1 MDTSSATT
9 LIRKAGYCRCGILF
23 LDQSGRVTALNPDF
37 VGPEDLK
44 IKEGSQLPDE
54 LCRLDPG
61 QWLFWGRDWFVQAA
75 GRKTAEILVFRRLR
89 MADQLLGPYGE
100 SSTNEEMVRMVLN
113 NPYEGLTVVDTE
125 GNVTFLSAENERWLK
140 LKMGEGAGIALSSFA
155 PASRLAEVAR
165 TGIADNAQIVDLQGR
180 TKITVNLPIKKDNKV
195 IGAVGKILFQN
206 TDQLEKLA
214 SRVRAVELQVERYE
228 TLLDEMRGH
237 LYTFDDILSNN
248 PAMLSLIAQAR
259 RIADSSATVL
269 ILGESGTGKEL
280 FAQAI
285 HEASNKNK
293 GPFIAINCGAIPGDL
308 IESELFGYEEG
319 AFSGAKKKGKPGK
332 FELAS
337 GGTLFLDEV
346 GELPLESQAK
356 LLRALEERKIDRLG
370 GTTPLP
376 VDFRLV
382 TATNSDLFTLAKSGK
397 FRSDLYYRI
406 NEFPIDIPPL
416 RSRPEDIPML
426 ARHFLAEVSRREQ
439 LPMLKISEEAS
450 QILTHHNW
458 PGNVRELRGLMR
470 QMTWKAQGQTI
481 EPHHLPSTLNKGR
494 SRTGISGTL
503 EEQLDQAE
511 RNAILSALQAAEG
524 NRAFTSRLLG
534 IHRTALYKKM
544 ARLGIDFNH
553 ETNVVDGES
562 PGVGPDSGT

>member
-1 MDTSSATT
+1 MNTLSATA
-9 LIRKAGYCRCGILF
+9 LIRKANYCRCGIVF
-23 LDQSGRVTALNPDF
+23 FDQTGRVAALNPDF
-37 VGPEDLK
+37 FGPENLK

-54 LCRLDPG
+54 LYRLG
-61 QWLFWGRDWFVQAA
+61 LGEWVFWDSDWFVQAE
-75 GRKTAEILVFRRLR
+75 GRQRAEILVFRRLR

-237 LYTFDDILSNN
+237 LYTFDNILSNN
-248 PAMLSLIAQAR
+248 PVMMNLIEQAR

-293 GPFIAINCGAIPGDL
+293 GPFIAINCGAIPRDL

-332 FELAS
+332 FELAC

-356 LLRALEERKIDRLG
+356 LLRVLEERKIDRLG

-382 TATNSDLFTLAKSGK
+382 TATNRDLITLATSGQ

-406 NEFPIDIPPL
+406 NEFPIEIPPL
-416 RSRPEDIPML
+416 RSRPEDISLL
-426 ARHFLAEVSRREQ
+426 ARHFLAEISHREQ
-439 LPMLKISEEAS
+439 LPMLKISEEDFTNPDAS
-450 QILTHHNW
+450 
-458 PGNVRELRGLMR
+458 
-470 QMTWKAQGQTI
+470 
-481 EPHHLPSTLNKGR
+481 
-494 SRTGISGTL
+494 
-503 EEQLDQAE
+503 
-511 RNAILSALQAAEG
+511 
-524 NRAFTSRLLG
+524 
-534 IHRTALYKKM
+534 
-544 ARLGIDFNH
+544 
-553 ETNVVDGES
+553 
-562 PGVGPDSGT
+562 

>member
-1 MDTSSATT
+1 METPAATA
-9 LIRKAGYCRCGILF
+9 LIRKAQYCRCGIVF
-23 LDQSGRVTALNPDF
+23 SDRTGRVIALSRDF
-37 VGPEDLK
+37 GWPENLQL
-44 IKEGSQLPDE
+44 EAGFQLPAE
-54 LCRLDPG
+54 LSRLHPG
-61 QWLFWGRDWFVQAA
+61 QWVFWGEDWFVEAA
-75 GRKTAEILVFRRLR
+75 GRQTAEILVFRRLR

-100 SSTNEEMVRMVLN
+100 SATNEEMVRMVLN

-125 GNVTFLSAENERWLK
+125 GRVTFLSAANERWLN
-140 LKMGEGAGIALSSFA
+140 LQMGEGAGIALASFA

-165 TGIADNAQIVDLQGR
+165 TGVADDAQIVDLQGK
-180 TKITVNLPIKKDNKV
+180 TKITVNLPIKKDNRV
-195 IGAVGKILFQN
+195 IGAVGRILFQN
-206 TDQLEKLA
+206 TEQLEKLA
-214 SRVRAVELQVERYE
+214 GRVRAVELQVERYE

-237 LYTFDDILSNN
+237 LYTFDDILTAN
-248 PAMLSLIAQAR
+248 PLMLGLIDQAR
-259 RIADSSATVL
+259 RIAAASATVL

-285 HEASNKNK
+285 HQASNNNK
-293 GPFIAINCGAIPGDL
+293 GPFIAINCGAIPSEL

-319 AFSGAKKKGKPGK
+319 AFSGARKKGKPGK

-356 LLRALEERKIDRLG
+356 LLRVLEERRIDRLG
-370 GTTPLP
+370 GTTSLP

-406 NEFPIDIPPL
+406 NEYPIEIPPL
-416 RSRPEDIPML
+416 RSRPEDIPLL

-439 LPMLKISEEAS
+439 LPMLGISEEAL
-450 QILTHHNW
+450 QILAQHSW

-470 QMTWKAQGQTI
+470 QMTWKAQGRTI

-494 SRTGISGTL
+494 SRAAISGTL
-503 EEQLDQAE
+503 AEQLDQAE
-511 RNAILSALQAAEG
+511 RNAIVSALQAAEG
-524 NRAFTSRLLG
+524 NRALASRLLG

-544 ARLGIDFNH
+544 ARLGIDFDH
-553 ETNVVDGES
+553 KANVPYGDS
-562 PGVGPDSGT
+562 PGFDGDSCS

>member
-1 MDTSSATT
+1 
-9 LIRKAGYCRCGILF
+9 
-23 LDQSGRVTALNPDF
+23 V
-37 VGPEDLK
+37 
-44 IKEGSQLPDE
+44 
-54 LCRLDPG
+54 
-61 QWLFWGRDWFVQAA
+61 
-75 GRKTAEILVFRRLR
+75 
-89 MADQLLGPYGE
+89 
-100 SSTNEEMVRMVLN
+100 
-113 NPYEGLTVVDTE
+113 
-125 GNVTFLSAENERWLK
+125 
-140 LKMGEGAGIALSSFA
+140 GEGAGIALSSFA

-237 LYTFDDILSNN
+237 LYTFDNILSNN
-248 PAMLSLIAQAR
+248 PAMMNLIEQAR

-293 GPFIAINCGAIPGDL
+293 GPFIAINCGAIPRDL

-332 FELAS
+332 FELAC

-356 LLRALEERKIDRLG
+356 LLRVLEERKIDRLG

-382 TATNSDLFTLAKSGK
+382 TATNRDLITLATSGQ

-406 NEFPIDIPPL
+406 NEFPIEIPPL
-416 RSRPEDIPML
+416 RSRPEDISLL
-426 ARHFLAEVSRREQ
+426 ARHFLAEISHREQ
-439 LPMLKISEEAS
+439 LPMLKISEKTL

-494 SRTGISGTL
+494 STIGISGTL
-503 EEQLDQAE
+503 EEQLAQAE
-511 RNAILSALQAAEG
+511 RNAILSALQSAEG
-524 NRAFTSRLLG
+524 NRALTSRMLG

-544 ARLGIDFNH
+544 ARLGIDSNH
-553 ETNVVDGES
+553 ETNLSSSRGSQSDKTPSDTPVS
-562 PGVGPDSGT
+562 A

>member
-1 MDTSSATT
+1 
-9 LIRKAGYCRCGILF
+9 
-23 LDQSGRVTALNPDF
+23 
-37 VGPEDLK
+37 
-44 IKEGSQLPDE
+44 
-54 LCRLDPG
+54 
-61 QWLFWGRDWFVQAA
+61 
-75 GRKTAEILVFRRLR
+75 
-89 MADQLLGPYGE
+89 
-100 SSTNEEMVRMVLN
+100 
-113 NPYEGLTVVDTE
+113 
-125 GNVTFLSAENERWLK
+125 
-140 LKMGEGAGIALSSFA
+140 
-155 PASRLAEVAR
+155 
-165 TGIADNAQIVDLQGR
+165 
-180 TKITVNLPIKKDNKV
+180 
-195 IGAVGKILFQN
+195 
-206 TDQLEKLA
+206 
-214 SRVRAVELQVERYE
+214 
-228 TLLDEMRGH
+228 
-237 LYTFDDILSNN
+237 
-248 PAMLSLIAQAR
+248 
-259 RIADSSATVL
+259 
-269 ILGESGTGKEL
+269 
-280 FAQAI
+280 
-285 HEASNKNK
+285 
-293 GPFIAINCGAIPGDL
+293 
-308 IESELFGYEEG
+308 
-319 AFSGAKKKGKPGK
+319 
-332 FELAS
+332 
-337 GGTLFLDEV
+337 V

-416 RSRPEDIPML
+416 RSRPEDIPLL

-544 ARLGIDFNH
+544 ARLGIDFNYK
-553 ETNVVDGES
+553 NDAPNGEWSRVGRIDMPS
-562 PGVGPDSGT
+562 P

>member
-1 MDTSSATT
+1 MDRPSTT
-9 LIRKAGYCRCGILF
+9 ALNRKADYCRCGILF
-23 LDQSGRVTALNPDF
+23 FDQKGRVTALNPDF
-37 VGPEDLK
+37 FGPENLT
-44 IKEGSQLPDE
+44 IKEGCQLPEE
-54 LCRLDPG
+54 LYRLSPG
-61 QWLFWGRDWFVQAA
+61 QWVFWESDWFVQAA
-75 GRKTAEILVFRRLR
+75 GRRTAEILVFRRLR

-100 SSTNEEMVRMVLN
+100 SATNEEMVRMVLN

-125 GNVTFLSAENERWLK
+125 GNVTFLSAENERWLN
-140 LKMGEGAGIALSSFA
+140 LEMGEGAGIALSSFA
-155 PASRLAEVAR
+155 PASRLSEVAR

-180 TKITVNLPIKKDNKV
+180 TKITVNLPIKRDNKV

-206 TDQLEKLA
+206 TEQLEKLA
-214 SRVRAVELQVERYE
+214 GRVRAVELQVERYE

-237 LYTFDDILSNN
+237 LYTFDDILSKN

-259 RIADSSATVL
+259 RIAGSSATVL

-285 HEASNKNK
+285 HAASNKNK
-293 GPFIAINCGAIPGDL
+293 GPFIAINCGAIPRDL

-332 FELAS
+332 FELAC

-356 LLRALEERKIDRLG
+356 LLRVLEERKIDRLG

-382 TATNSDLFTLAKSGK
+382 TATNRDLITLATSGK

-406 NEFPIDIPPL
+406 NEFPIEIPPL
-416 RSRPEDIPML
+416 RSRLEDIPLL

-439 LPMLKISEEAS
+439 LPTLKISEETLH
-450 QILTHHNW
+450 ILTHHNW

-470 QMTWKAQGQTI
+470 QMTWKAQGLTI
-481 EPHHLPSTLNKGR
+481 EPHHLPSTFNKGR
-494 SRTGISGTL
+494 ITTGIAGTL
-503 EEQLDQAE
+503 EEQLAQAE
-511 RNAILSALQAAEG
+511 RNAIVSALQSAEG
-524 NRAFTSRLLG
+524 NRALTSRMLG

-544 ARLGIDFNH
+544 ARLGIDFNPGIDPAAGGSP
-553 ETNVVDGES
+553 NVEA
-562 PGVGPDSGT
+562 DSCS